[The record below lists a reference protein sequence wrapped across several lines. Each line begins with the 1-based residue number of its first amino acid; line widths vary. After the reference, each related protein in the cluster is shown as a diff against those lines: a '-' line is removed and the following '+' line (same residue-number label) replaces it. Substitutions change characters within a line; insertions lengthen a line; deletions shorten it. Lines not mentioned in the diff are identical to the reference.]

1 MNCPDCGNEMNY
13 DGWGMTMEGEKHNW
27 WICEK
32 CDKMHI
38 EVVKNP
44 EVIV

>member
-1 MNCPDCGNEMNY
+1 MNCPDCGNKMKF
-13 DGWGMTMEGEKHNW
+13 DGTGYSIQEQEYHEW

-38 EVVKNP
+38 EIIP
-44 EVIV
+44 C